1 MYLFFIYCTV
11 DCVIGLVCRSV
22 CTVAY
27 SNNLYTVQHCNYL
40 INPFVLI
47 TSTLFL
53 LYCVLVLCYL
63 LNLPFYKRKWKEK
76 LKVTSGFINGTL
88 HFLIQL
94 VIKLGAALLWKWE
107 FGLLVTLVQNL
118 VLGNLGFRS
127 VAMIIQA
134 YCTFLWRTFWTFG
147 QIYKIFCTHYLTYV

>member
-1 MYLFFIYCTV
+1 MSTTVLCCNVIGICYKYTCILYLYKVQYFYIFLYNKWSNLQQYFYFVLYLQTVYLFFIYCTV

-63 LNLPFYKRKWKEK
+63 LNLPFYKRKLSK
-76 LKVTSGFINGTL
+76 
-88 HFLIQL
+88 
-94 VIKLGAALLWKWE
+94 
-107 FGLLVTLVQNL
+107 
-118 VLGNLGFRS
+118 
-127 VAMIIQA
+127 
-134 YCTFLWRTFWTFG
+134 
-147 QIYKIFCTHYLTYV
+147 

>member
-1 MYLFFIYCTV
+1 MSTTVLCCNVIGICIISKPVSCTYIKYSIFTFFYIINEVTYSIIFILYSIFKTVYLFFIYCTV

-63 LNLPFYKRKWKEK
+63 LNLPFYKRKLSK
-76 LKVTSGFINGTL
+76 
-88 HFLIQL
+88 
-94 VIKLGAALLWKWE
+94 
-107 FGLLVTLVQNL
+107 
-118 VLGNLGFRS
+118 
-127 VAMIIQA
+127 
-134 YCTFLWRTFWTFG
+134 
-147 QIYKIFCTHYLTYV
+147 